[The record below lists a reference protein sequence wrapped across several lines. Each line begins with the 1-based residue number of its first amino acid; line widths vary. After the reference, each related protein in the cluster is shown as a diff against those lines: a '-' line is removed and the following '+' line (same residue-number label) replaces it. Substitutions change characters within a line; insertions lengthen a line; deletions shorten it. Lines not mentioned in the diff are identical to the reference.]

1 MLKYILS
8 IVVTALVAFVIGIY
22 MPWWGIAIAAF
33 LVSAAIP
40 QKPAFSFLS
49 GFLGVFLLWE
59 VLAWW
64 IDNKNNGILSQKV
77 ASLFRTGQLFRFT
90 DRNYFYYWRPG
101 SRICCPGR
109 FLSEKTNL
117 SGSPSGNTFKPLRS
131 MKINSLFFRS

>member
-1 MLKYILS
+1 MFKYVLS
-8 IVVTALVAFVIGIY
+8 ILVTALLAFVAGLY

-64 IDNKNNGILSQKV
+64 IDSKNNGILSQKIASILPLGGSSVLLIVITSIIGALV
-77 ASLFRTGQLFRFT
+77 AGFSALA
-90 DRNYFYYWRPG
+90 G
-101 SRICCPGR
+101 SY
-109 FLSEKTNL
+109 
-117 SGSPSGNTFKPLRS
+117 LRRLIYPVPPPES
-131 MKINSLFFRS
+131 V

>member
-1 MLKYILS
+1 MLKYVLS
-8 IVVTALVAFVIGIY
+8 IVVTALLAFVAGLY

-77 ASLFRTGQLFRFT
+77 AALFKLGNSSVLLIVITSILGAMVAGFAALAGTYLR
-90 DRNYFYYWRPG
+90 
-101 SRICCPGR
+101 RIIY
-109 FLSEKTNL
+109 
-117 SGSPSGNTFKPLRS
+117 PLPPPETV
-131 MKINSLFFRS
+131 

>member
-8 IVVTALVAFVIGIY
+8 IVVTGLLAFVSGLY

-59 VLAWW
+59 ILAWW
-64 IDNKNNGILSQKV
+64 IDNKNSGILSQKIATVLPLGGSSVLLIVITSIIGAMV
-77 ASLFRTGQLFRFT
+77 AGFAA
-90 DRNYFYYWRPG
+90 
-101 SRICCPGR
+101 
-109 FLSEKTNL
+109 L
-117 SGSPSGNTFKPLRS
+117 SGTYMRRLIYPPVPPAET
-131 MKINSLFFRS
+131 I

>member
-8 IVVTALVAFVIGIY
+8 IVVTGLVAFATGLY
-22 MPWWGIAIAAF
+22 TPWWGIAIAAF

-64 IDNKNNGILSQKV
+64 IDNKNNGILSQKIASILSLGGSSVLLIVITSIIGGLV
-77 ASLFRTGQLFRFT
+77 AGFAA
-90 DRNYFYYWRPG
+90 
-101 SRICCPGR
+101 
-109 FLSEKTNL
+109 L
-117 SGSPSGNTFKPLRS
+117 SGTYMRRLIYPPTPAAET
-131 MKINSLFFRS
+131 I

>member
-8 IVVTALVAFVIGIY
+8 ILVTALLSFVSGLYI
-22 MPWWGIAIAAF
+22 PWWGIAIAAF

-64 IDNKNNGILSQKV
+64 IDNKNSGILSQKMASILGLGGSSLLLIIITSLIGALV
-77 ASLFRTGQLFRFT
+77 AGFAALAGSYFRRIIFHQPTTG
-90 DRNYFYYWRPG
+90 
-101 SRICCPGR
+101 
-109 FLSEKTNL
+109 
-117 SGSPSGNTFKPLRS
+117 PSQEQY
-131 MKINSLFFRS
+131 IE

>member
-8 IVVTALVAFVIGIY
+8 IIVTALLAFLSGIY

-40 QKPAFSFLS
+40 QKPSFSFLS

-77 ASLFRTGQLFRFT
+77 ASLFKLGNSSVLLIVITSIIGALVAGFAALA
-90 DRNYFYYWRPG
+90 G
-101 SRICCPGR
+101 SY
-109 FLSEKTNL
+109 
-117 SGSPSGNTFKPLRS
+117 LRRL
-131 MKINSLFFRS
+131 IYPVPPVETV

>member
-8 IVVTALVAFVIGIY
+8 ILVTALLSFVSGLY

-59 VLAWW
+59 GLAWW
-64 IDNKNNGILSQKV
+64 IDYKNNGILSQKIANILPLGGSTVLLIVITSVVGAIV
-77 ASLFRTGQLFRFT
+77 AGFAALA
-90 DRNYFYYWRPG
+90 G
-101 SRICCPGR
+101 SYLRRLIYPVP
-109 FLSEKTNL
+109 KTTT
-117 SGSPSGNTFKPLRS
+117 PE
-131 MKINSLFFRS
+131 MA

>member
-8 IVVTALVAFVIGIY
+8 IVVTGLIAFLTGLY

-64 IDNKNNGILSQKV
+64 IDNKNNGILSQKIASVLPLGGSSVLLIVITSVIGGIV
-77 ASLFRTGQLFRFT
+77 AGFAALAGTYMRRLIYPPTT
-90 DRNYFYYWRPG
+90 PAET
-101 SRICCPGR
+101 I
-109 FLSEKTNL
+109 
-117 SGSPSGNTFKPLRS
+117 
-131 MKINSLFFRS
+131 

>member
-8 IVVTALVAFVIGIY
+8 ILVTALVSFVSGLY

-40 QKPAFSFLS
+40 QKPAYSFLS

-64 IDNKNNGILSQKV
+64 IDNKNGGILSQKIAYIFGLGGSSLLLIVITSVIGALV
-77 ASLFRTGQLFRFT
+77 AGFAALA
-90 DRNYFYYWRPG
+90 G
-101 SRICCPGR
+101 SYLRRLIFNPHTT
-109 FLSEKTNL
+109 ETN
-117 SGSPSGNTFKPLRS
+117 PAE
-131 MKINSLFFRS
+131 

>member
-8 IVVTALVAFVIGIY
+8 IIVTALLAFLSGIY

-40 QKPAFSFLS
+40 QKPSFSFLS

-77 ASLFRTGQLFRFT
+77 ASLFKLGNSSVLLIVITSIIGGLVAGFAALA
-90 DRNYFYYWRPG
+90 G
-101 SRICCPGR
+101 SY
-109 FLSEKTNL
+109 
-117 SGSPSGNTFKPLRS
+117 LRRL
-131 MKINSLFFRS
+131 IYPVPPAETV

>member
-1 MLKYILS
+1 MLKYVLS
-8 IVVTALVAFVIGIY
+8 ILVTALMAFVAGLY
-22 MPWWGIAIAAF
+22 LPWWGIAIAAF

-77 ASLFRTGQLFRFT
+77 AALFKMGNSSVLLIVLTSILGALVAGFAALA
-90 DRNYFYYWRPG
+90 G
-101 SRICCPGR
+101 SY
-109 FLSEKTNL
+109 
-117 SGSPSGNTFKPLRS
+117 LRRL
-131 MKINSLFFRS
+131 IYPVPPAETV

>member
-1 MLKYILS
+1 MSKYVLS
-8 IVVTALVAFVIGIY
+8 ILVTSVLAFVSGLY

-77 ASLFRTGQLFRFT
+77 ASIFSLG
-90 DRNYFYYWRPG
+90 G
-101 SRICCPGR
+101 SSVLLIVITSIIGALVAGCGA
-109 FLSEKTNL
+109 LA
-117 SGSPSGNTFKPLRS
+117 GSYLRRL
-131 MKINSLFFRS
+131 IYPVPPPPDNV